1 MKHFK
6 GIFKIMDDL
15 DLKSIKKCRDITKE
29 ILNFGVTQQEIKK
42 IINLL
47 CLELENTDLMKDI
60 IDLLNS
66 EKELKEEI
74 KNKIII

>member
-1 MKHFK
+1 
-6 GIFKIMDDL
+6 MDDL